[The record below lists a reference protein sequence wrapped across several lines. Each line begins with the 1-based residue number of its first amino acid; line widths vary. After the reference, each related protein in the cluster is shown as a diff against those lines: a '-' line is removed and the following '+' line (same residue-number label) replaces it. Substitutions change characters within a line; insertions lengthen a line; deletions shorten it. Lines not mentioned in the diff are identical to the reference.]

1 MLVTDM
7 SHLSAI
13 TKQHDISYYLAKIK
27 RMQDIIAMTVTRH
40 QGTVIKSVA
49 ENSLAIF
56 NWADA
61 LHCIIEINHTI
72 KLDNNST
79 PKRC

>member
-1 MLVTDM
+1 
-7 SHLSAI
+7 
-13 TKQHDISYYLAKIK
+13 
-27 RMQDIIAMTVTRH
+27 MTVTRH